1 MIYAKKIFRAIRA
14 FRGKNFFY
22 PEGIMKRRS
31 FLQGIGT
38 ASTTLPF
45 AGCSIMPVR
54 KYKGFEPKGEMPKRT
69 LGKTGMEVSI
79 LGFGSHLKKE
89 VIDNP
94 EERDRMIKLGFEGG
108 INIFDV
114 YEEGFHQFQPMGK
127 SLRSVRKNAVV
138 SLCFELSTDKMQSE
152 LDFALKSFF
161 TDYIDLYRL
170 YSVDDDRFA
179 IMEKNKKAGKIRA
192 IGIVAHDEPTMMKYI
207 GRYGTT
213 LDYVMIIYN
222 FHHNSG
228 FSSKD
233 YPANDYSALIPR
245 CESLNLGILGIKPMG
260 SDAMVKLASE
270 KGFFK
275 EKKASIAQAM
285 LRHVFNTKEIDSA
298 MPAMNTTE
306 EVATNLESVYH
317 PALSQYE
324 KNMLHN
330 LSTVA
335 ASTKRA
341 YLPDHYKWLENWA
354 VRTV

>member
-1 MIYAKKIFRAIRA
+1 
-14 FRGKNFFY
+14 
-22 PEGIMKRRS
+22 MKRRF
-31 FLQGIGT
+31 FLKGIGT

-45 AGCSIMPVR
+45 TACSIISKR
-54 KYKGFEPKGEMPKRT
+54 EYKSYEPKGEIPKRT
-69 LGKTGMEVSI
+69 LGKTGIKVSV

-89 VIDNP
+89 LIAQP
-94 EERDRMIKLGFEGG
+94 EDRDRMIKLGFEGG

-114 YEEGFHQFQPMGK
+114 YEEGFRQFKPMGM
-127 SLRSVRKNAVV
+127 SLRGIRKNAVV
-138 SLCFELSTDKMQSE
+138 SLCFELSTDKMQGE
-152 LDFALKSFF
+152 LDFALRSFD

-192 IGIVAHDEPTMMKYI
+192 IGVVAHDEPTMMKHI
-207 GRYGTT
+207 DRYGDT

-245 CESLNLGILGIKPMG
+245 CERMNLGILGIKPMG
-260 SDAMVKLASE
+260 SDAMVELAA
-270 KGFFK
+270 KNGFFK
-275 EKKASIAQAM
+275 DKKANIAQAM
-285 LRHVFNTKEIDSA
+285 LRHIYITKEIDST
-298 MPAMNTTE
+298 MPAMNSMK
-306 EVATNLESVYH
+306 EVVTNLESVYN

-324 KNMLHN
+324 KSMLQN

-335 ASTKRA
+335 ASTRSA

-354 VRTV
+354 TRTV

>member
-1 MIYAKKIFRAIRA
+1 
-14 FRGKNFFY
+14 
-22 PEGIMKRRS
+22 MKRRS
-31 FLQGIGT
+31 FVKGMGA

-45 AGCSIMPVR
+45 TACSIIPGR
-54 KYKGFEPKGEMPKRT
+54 KYKKFEPKGEMPKRT
-69 LGKTGMEVSI
+69 LGKTGIQVSV

-89 VIDNP
+89 LIADP
-94 EERDRMIKLGFEGG
+94 ESRDRMIKLGFEGG

-114 YEEGFHQFQPMGK
+114 YEEGFRQFKPMGR
-127 SLRSVRKNAVV
+127 SLRGIRKNAVV
-138 SLCFELSTDKMQSE
+138 SLCFELSTDKMQGE
-152 LDFALKSFF
+152 LDFALESFE

-192 IGIVAHDEPTMMKYI
+192 IGVVAHDEPTMMRHI
-207 GRYGTT
+207 DRYADA

-245 CESLNLGILGIKPMG
+245 CERMNLGILGIKPMG
-260 SDAMVKLASE
+260 SDAMVTLAAK

-275 EKKASIAQAM
+275 DKKADIAQAM
-285 LRHVFNTKEIDSA
+285 LRHVYDVKEIDST
-298 MPAMNTTE
+298 MPAMNSIK
-306 EVATNLESVYH
+306 EVLTNLESAYN

-324 KNMLHN
+324 KSMLRN

-335 ASTKRA
+335 ASTRGA

-354 VRTV
+354 TRTV